1 MVDTHIMWCLRVGA
15 RKALLVKSDDAAR
28 ATGRR
33 KRSLRALLGTCSSP
47 QAGPGTRARHA
58 CSCVGRLG
66 TSALGVGEQ
75 VRHEARGWVSRSGSR
90 GHRRQTWRHDCVCRE
105 AEASWARQN
114 RRESAGFRNAKRG
127 KHAWSR
133 LPQHGSVACGRKR
146 KLYGRVRKSTEMS
159 AGDVRPLW
167 FRSACADSR

>member
-1 MVDTHIMWCLRVGA
+1 MVDTYIMWCLRVGA

-105 AEASWARQN
+105 AEASWGSPEPTRECWVPECEAREARVEPITSTRQ
-114 RRESAGFRNAKRG
+114 RG
-127 KHAWSR
+127 VR
-133 LPQHGSVACGRKR
+133 PQTQAIWPGPEVD
-146 KLYGRVRKSTEMS
+146 
-159 AGDVRPLW
+159 GDVGRGRPALW